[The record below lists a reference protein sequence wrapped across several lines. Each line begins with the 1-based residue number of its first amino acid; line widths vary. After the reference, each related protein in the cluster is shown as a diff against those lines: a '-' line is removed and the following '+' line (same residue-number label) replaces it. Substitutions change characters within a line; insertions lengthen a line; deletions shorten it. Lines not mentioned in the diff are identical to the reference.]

1 MSWSSDKK
9 SRLTDSAIW
18 ISVVFKDYAPNST
31 EGFKLWMGRNSHR
44 DYIEKCIMFN
54 KLVFNKIQVQ
64 FEMDSFVSIENE
76 MYEPRMCVTIL

>member
-1 MSWSSDKK
+1 
-9 SRLTDSAIW
+9 
-18 ISVVFKDYAPNST
+18 
-31 EGFKLWMGRNSHR
+31 
-44 DYIEKCIMFN
+44 MFN